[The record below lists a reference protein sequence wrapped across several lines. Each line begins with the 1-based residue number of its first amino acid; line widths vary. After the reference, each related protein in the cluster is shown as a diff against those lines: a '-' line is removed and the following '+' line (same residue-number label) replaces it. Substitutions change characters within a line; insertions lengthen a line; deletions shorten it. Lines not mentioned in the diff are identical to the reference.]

1 MAFHLSR
8 LFPAALLV
16 ASIVPSAPA
25 AAEPEADKTIR
36 SVLEEAREK
45 QKGVIV
51 YVQGA
56 SVGMA
61 VQEIRGDHVLG
72 KSREHSR
79 VVIRLDRIDGVAIY

>member
-1 MAFHLSR
+1 MSRRLSR
-8 LFPAALLV
+8 LFPVALLM

-25 AAEPEADKTIR
+25 VAEPDADKNIR
-36 SVLEEAREK
+36 TVLEEAREK

-79 VVIRLDRIDGVAIY
+79 VVIRLDRIDGVAVY